1 MGANQISFDEMI
13 GNSDILLRACSET
26 FGNDGN
32 ITQPFFPS
40 SQSTF
45 VGQSQP
51 HIMQPQQKQQLP
63 KSQLIEVMAKETNGL
78 KNRMKSLEESL
89 KLNTQE

>member
-1 MGANQISFDEMI
+1 MISNQ
-13 GNSDILLRACSET
+13 DILLRACNET

-45 VGQSQP
+45 LAQSQP
-51 HIMQPQQKQQLP
+51 KIMQPQQKQQHP
-63 KSQLIEVMAKETNGL
+63 KSQLIEVMAKEINEL
-78 KNRMKSLEESL
+78 KNRVKSLEDSSQAQP
-89 KLNTQE
+89 TGI